1 MPPTDDVAQLTSTA
15 RATLR
20 DRFAAADVGI
30 SGVNFGIAETGQIVI
45 VENEGNI
52 RLTTSVPRVH
62 IAVMGIEK
70 VIPRFAD
77 LDIFLKLVARSG
89 RGQRLTTYQSFITG
103 VKKQQSD
110 EGPEELHVVLLDN
123 GRSRML

>member
-20 DRFAAADVGI
+20 DRFAAADVGV
-30 SGVNFGIAETGQIVI
+30 SGVNFAIAETGTIVI

-52 RLTTSVPRVH
+52 RLTTSLPRLH

-70 VIPRFAD
+70 VLPRFAD
-77 LDIFLKLVARSG
+77 LDVFLKLLPRSG
-89 RGQRLTTYQSFITG
+89 TGQRLATYQSYITG
-103 VKKQQSD
+103 TKRQPAD
-110 EGPEELHVVLLDN
+110 EGPEELHIVLLAN
-123 GRSRML
+123 ARQR